1 MRYDSP
7 TPKNEG
13 TLMKHLIC
21 IETPN
26 DEYTLHGI
34 GMFKGHYMTAS
45 IYDARRG
52 DGDLMITSK
61 EVNPYIMQN
70 LGNNEY
76 MAYGC
81 NAVYKHVKIRKRVV
95 RAFKKI
101 AIKYWKMSKK
111 DAGRWARNAADLYFY
126 SSGEPAN
133 FLIDEMMEN
142 YSGTFCQ
149 SDFDAWVGR
158 ELDYW

>member
-1 MRYDSP
+1 
-7 TPKNEG
+7 
-13 TLMKHLIC
+13 MKHLIC
-21 IETPN
+21 IDTPN
-26 DEYTLHGI
+26 NEHTLHGI

-45 IYDARRG
+45 IYDAHRD

-61 EVNPYIMQN
+61 DVNPYIMQN

-81 NAVYKHVKIRKRVV
+81 NAVYKNVKIRKRIV

-101 AIKYWKMSKK
+101 AMKHWKMSKK
-111 DAGRWARNAADLYFY
+111 EAGRWARNVADSYFY
-126 SSGEPAN
+126 RNGESCH

-142 YSGTFCQ
+142 YSGTFRQ
-149 SDFDAWVGR
+149 SDFDAWAYYEV
-158 ELDYW
+158 DCW

>member
-1 MRYDSP
+1 
-7 TPKNEG
+7 
-13 TLMKHLIC
+13 MKHLIC

-34 GMFKGHYMTAS
+34 GMFKGHYMTAR
-45 IYDARRG
+45 IHDVHRG

-81 NAVYKHVKIRKRVV
+81 NAVYKNIKIRKRIV

-111 DAGRWARNAADLYFY
+111 DAGRWARNVADSYFY
-126 SSGEPAN
+126 SNGECCN
-133 FLIDEMMEN
+133 FFIDDIMDN
-142 YSGTFCQ
+142 YGGNFCQ
-149 SDFDAWVGR
+149 DEFDSWADD
-158 ELDYW
+158 EISC

>member
-1 MRYDSP
+1 
-7 TPKNEG
+7 
-13 TLMKHLIC
+13 MKHLIC
-21 IETPN
+21 IEAPN
-26 DEYTLHGI
+26 DEHTLHGI

-45 IYDARRG
+45 IYDVHRG

-81 NAVYKHVKIRKRVV
+81 NAVYKHIKIRKRVV

-101 AIKYWKMSKK
+101 AMKYWKMSKK
-111 DAGRWARNAADLYFY
+111 DAGRWARNVADSYFY
-126 SSGEPAN
+126 RNGESCY

-149 SDFDAWVGR
+149 SDFDAWA
-158 ELDYW
+158 DYEVDCW

>member
-1 MRYDSP
+1 
-7 TPKNEG
+7 
-13 TLMKHLIC
+13 MKHLIC

-101 AIKYWKMSKK
+101 AMKHWKMSKK
-111 DAGRWARNAADLYFY
+111 DAGHWARSVADSYFY
-126 SSGEPAN
+126 RNGEPCY
-133 FLIDEMMEN
+133 FLIDELMEN
-142 YSGTFCQ
+142 YGG
-149 SDFDAWVGR
+149 DFSQGSFDDWANYEITCW
-158 ELDYW
+158 

>member
-1 MRYDSP
+1 
-7 TPKNEG
+7 
-13 TLMKHLIC
+13 MKHLIC

-70 LGNNEY
+70 IGNNEY

-81 NAVYKHVKIRKRVV
+81 NSVYKNIKIRKRVV

-101 AIKYWKMSKK
+101 AMKHWKMSKK
-111 DAGRWARNAADLYFY
+111 DAGHWARSVADSYFY
-126 SSGEPAN
+126 RNGESCY
-133 FLIDEMMEN
+133 FLIDELMEN
-142 YSGTFCQ
+142 YGG
-149 SDFDAWVGR
+149 DFSQGSFDGWANY
-158 ELDYW
+158 EITYWL

>member
-1 MRYDSP
+1 
-7 TPKNEG
+7 
-13 TLMKHLIC
+13 MKHLIC
-21 IETPN
+21 IEAPN
-26 DEYTLHGI
+26 DEYTLHGL

-45 IYDARRG
+45 IYDAHRG

-81 NAVYKHVKIRKRVV
+81 NAVYKHIKIRKRVV

-101 AIKYWKMSKK
+101 AMKYWKMSKK
-111 DAGRWARNAADLYFY
+111 DAGRWARNVADSYFY
-126 SSGEPAN
+126 RNGESCY

-149 SDFDAWVGR
+149 SDFDAWADYEV
-158 ELDYW
+158 DYW

>member
-1 MRYDSP
+1 
-7 TPKNEG
+7 
-13 TLMKHLIC
+13 MKHLIC

-61 EVNPYIMQN
+61 DVNPYIMQN

-76 MAYGC
+76 IAYGC
-81 NAVYKHVKIRKRVV
+81 NAVYKHIKIRKRVV
-95 RAFKKI
+95 HAFKKI
-101 AIKYWKMSKK
+101 AMNHWKMSKK
-111 DAGRWARNAADLYFY
+111 DAGCWARNVTDSYFY

-149 SDFDAWVGR
+149 SDFDAWAEYEV
-158 ELDYW
+158 DYW

>member
-1 MRYDSP
+1 
-7 TPKNEG
+7 
-13 TLMKHLIC
+13 MKHLIC

-34 GMFKGHYMTAS
+34 GMFKGHYMTAG

-70 LGNNEY
+70 IGNNEY

-81 NAVYKHVKIRKRVV
+81 NAVYKHIKIRKRIV

-101 AIKYWKMSKK
+101 AMKYWKMSKK
-111 DAGRWARNAADLYFY
+111 DAGHWARNVADLYFY
-126 SSGEPAN
+126 RDGELCH
-133 FLIDEMMEN
+133 FLIDEMMED

-149 SDFDAWVGR
+149 SDLDAWADHEV
-158 ELDYW
+158 DCW

>member
-1 MRYDSP
+1 
-7 TPKNEG
+7 
-13 TLMKHLIC
+13 MKHLIC

-45 IYDARRG
+45 IHDARLC
-52 DGDLMITSK
+52 DGDLIITSK

-70 LGNNEY
+70 LGDNEY

-81 NAVYKHVKIRKRVV
+81 NAVYKHIKIRKRVV

-101 AIKYWKMSKK
+101 AMRYWGMSRK
-111 DAGRWARNAADLYFY
+111 DAGEWARNVSDSYFY
-126 SSGEPAN
+126 SSGECCS
-133 FLIDEMMEN
+133 FLIDEIMEN
-142 YSGTFCQ
+142 YGG
-149 SDFDAWVGR
+149 DFSQCSFDDWA
-158 ELDYW
+158 DYEISCWL

>member
-1 MRYDSP
+1 
-7 TPKNEG
+7 
-13 TLMKHLIC
+13 MKHLIC
-21 IETPN
+21 IDTPN
-26 DEYTLHGI
+26 NEYTLYEI
-34 GMFKGHYMTAS
+34 GMFKGHYMTAR

-52 DGDLMITSK
+52 DGDLIITSK
-61 EVNPYIMQN
+61 DVNPYIMQN

-76 MAYGC
+76 TAYGC

-101 AIKYWKMSKK
+101 AMKHWKMSKK
-111 DAGRWARNAADLYFY
+111 EAGRWARNVADSYFY
-126 SSGEPAN
+126 RNGESCY

-149 SDFDAWVGR
+149 SDFDDWAEYEISCW
-158 ELDYW
+158 

>member
-1 MRYDSP
+1 
-7 TPKNEG
+7 
-13 TLMKHLIC
+13 MKHLIC
-21 IETPN
+21 IEAPN
-26 DEYTLHGI
+26 DEYTLHGL
-34 GMFKGHYMTAS
+34 GMFKGHYITAK
-45 IYDARRG
+45 IQDDKLD
-52 DGDLMITSK
+52 DGDLEITSK

-81 NAVYKHVKIRKRVV
+81 NAVYKHVKIRKRIV

-101 AIKYWKMSKK
+101 AMKYWKMSKK
-111 DAGRWARNAADLYFY
+111 DAGHWARNVADLYFY
-126 SSGEPAN
+126 RNGESCH

-149 SDFDAWVGR
+149 SDFDDWADHEVDCW
-158 ELDYW
+158 

>member
-1 MRYDSP
+1 
-7 TPKNEG
+7 
-13 TLMKHLIC
+13 MKHLIC

-81 NAVYKHVKIRKRVV
+81 NAVYKHIKIRKRVV
-95 RAFKKI
+95 RSFKKI
-101 AIKYWKMSKK
+101 AMKHWKMSKK
-111 DAGRWARNAADLYFY
+111 DAGHWARDVAYSYFY
-126 SSGEPAN
+126 RNGESCY
-133 FLIDEMMEN
+133 FLIDELMEN
-142 YSGTFCQ
+142 YGG
-149 SDFDAWVGR
+149 DFSQGSFDDWANYEISCW
-158 ELDYW
+158 

>member
-1 MRYDSP
+1 
-7 TPKNEG
+7 
-13 TLMKHLIC
+13 MKHLIC
-21 IETPN
+21 IEAPN
-26 DEYTLHGI
+26 DQYTLHGL
-34 GMFKGHYMTAS
+34 GVFKGHYITAGT
-45 IYDARRG
+45 YDARRG

-111 DAGRWARNAADLYFY
+111 DAGRWARNVADPYFY
-126 SSGEPAN
+126 RNGESCY
-133 FLIDEMMEN
+133 FLIDELMEN
-142 YSGTFCQ
+142 YGG
-149 SDFDAWVGR
+149 DFSQGSFDDLANYEISCW
-158 ELDYW
+158 

>member
-1 MRYDSP
+1 
-7 TPKNEG
+7 
-13 TLMKHLIC
+13 MKHLIC

-52 DGDLMITSK
+52 DGDLMITSR

-70 LGNNEY
+70 LGDNEY

-81 NAVYKHVKIRKRVV
+81 NAVYKHIKIRKRVV

-101 AIKYWKMSKK
+101 AMRYWGMSRK
-111 DAGRWARNAADLYFY
+111 DAGAWARNVSDSYFY
-126 SSGEPAN
+126 SSGECCS
-133 FLIDEMMEN
+133 FLIDEIMEN
-142 YSGTFCQ
+142 YGGTFDQ
-149 SDFDAWVGR
+149 SEFDSWAEYEIECW
-158 ELDYW
+158 